1 MGLFGDDDL
10 QDERLNALENHL
22 RRLTEAVQQNQL
34 DLAAS
39 QIKVLGLEAQIGE
52 KVSAADFD
60 PIVID
65 LNEKLGKAR
74 EVITEASKVAE
85 DSWVAL
91 QSGVSESVGILR
103 SSIEAASRQTGHPDR

>member
-10 QDERLNALENHL
+10 QDQRLNALENHV

-39 QIKVLGLEAQIGE
+39 QIKVLGLEAQIG
-52 KVSAADFD
+52 KKISAADFD
-60 PIVID
+60 PMVID

-74 EVITEASKVAE
+74 EVIEEASKVAE

-91 QSGVSESVGILR
+91 QKGVREKVGILQ
-103 SSIEAASRQTGHPDR
+103 SSIEAASRQADHPDR

>member
-10 QDERLNALENHL
+10 QNERLNALENHL

-52 KVSAADFD
+52 KVSVSDLD

-74 EVITEASKVAE
+74 EVIEEASKVAE
-85 DSWVAL
+85 GSWVAL
-91 QSGVSESVGILR
+91 QRSVREKVSILQSSV
-103 SSIEAASRQTGHPDR
+103 EAASRQMDHPDR

>member
-1 MGLFGDDDL
+1 MAWNFFG
-10 QDERLNALENHL
+10 ALENHL

-52 KVSAADFD
+52 KVSASDLD

-74 EVITEASKVAE
+74 EVIEEASKVAE

-91 QSGVSESVGILR
+91 QRSVREKVSILQSSV
-103 SSIEAASRQTGHPDR
+103 EAASRQMDHPDR

>member
-39 QIKVLGLEAQIGE
+39 QIRVLGLEAQIGE
-52 KVSAADFD
+52 KVSATDFD

-74 EVITEASKVAE
+74 VVIEEASKVAE
-85 DSWVAL
+85 GSWVAL

-103 SSIEAASRQTGHPDR
+103 SSIEAASRQTDHPDR

>member
-10 QDERLNALENHL
+10 QDERLDALENHL

-39 QIKVLGLEAQIGE
+39 QIRVLGLEAQIGE
-52 KVSAADFD
+52 KVSAADVD

-74 EVITEASKVAE
+74 EVIEETSKVAE

-91 QSGVSESVGILR
+91 QKGVREKVDILQ
-103 SSIEAASRQTGHPDR
+103 SSIKAASRQTDHTDR

>member
-10 QDERLNALENHL
+10 QDQRLNSLENHV

-65 LNEKLGKAR
+65 LNENLGKAR
-74 EVITEASKVAE
+74 EVIKEASKVAE

-103 SSIEAASRQTGHPDR
+103 SSIEAASRRADQPDR

>member
-1 MGLFGDDDL
+1 MGLFGDDEL
-10 QDERLNALENHL
+10 QDERLKALENHL

-74 EVITEASKVAE
+74 EVIKEASKVAE

-103 SSIEAASRQTGHPDR
+103 SSIEAASRQADHPDR

>member
-1 MGLFGDDDL
+1 MGLFGDDEL

-52 KVSAADFD
+52 KVTAADVD
-60 PIVID
+60 PMVND

-74 EVITEASKVAE
+74 EVIEEASKAAE
-85 DSWVAL
+85 GSWVAL

-103 SSIEAASRQTGHPDR
+103 SSIEAASRQTEHPDG